1 MRSYSIFICLSMAI
15 FANAFGAAGEIN
27 PVRHNPTTESEP
39 TPQRIIVKLR
49 VAETANVSAP
59 ADVSMLTQRTHL
71 SLKETHQIA
80 GRMHVMQV
88 EPTGTGESVEAT
100 LARLRADPAVE
111 YAEIDQRRY
120 AHAIPNDP
128 LYTGQWYLQNDSATP
143 SAIDA
148 VSAWDT
154 TTGSSGIVI
163 ADLDTGVRFD
173 HPDLLRAGAGG
184 RLLPGYDFISNATV
198 ANDGNGRDA
207 DASDPGD
214 WISTS
219 DTSNP
224 EFSGCSISDS
234 SWHGTRVAGILGA
247 ITNNGVGVA
256 GLTWNGWILPVRV
269 LGKCGG
275 FDSDIQEAMLW
286 AAGVRVTGIP
296 DNPNPA
302 NIVNLSL
309 GSAGVCPQ
317 SYRDVINQLTSLGVL
332 IVASAGN
339 EGGPVDAPANCSG
352 VATVAGLRH
361 VGTKVAYSNLGP
373 EVAVSAPAG
382 NCVNTTLGAACLYT
396 IDTTFNEG
404 TTNPGN
410 NGYTDQFNTNLGT
423 SFSAPIVSGIAALMK
438 SVNGNLKSAQLIARL
453 QEGATAFPVSIDAT
467 VPTCHIPAGASDVQD
482 VECNCTTQTCGA
494 GMANAAKA
502 VTAALRPIA
511 AIAMPSSVAPGQNVI
526 LQGGGSAAACHHS
539 VSTYSWTIVSGSAP
553 TGISGANTMT
563 ATVTAPASSTFTV
576 RLTVTDDASRQD
588 TADVMVGPNVATTTA
603 PATAGSSACLPA
615 IVIAAPTSGGGG
627 GGGAID
633 VFTLLAGLFVTA
645 ARSTRRTFAA

>member
-1 MRSYSIFICLSMAI
+1 MRSYSLFICLSMAI
-15 FANAFGAAGEIN
+15 FANAFGAAGEFN
-27 PVRHNPTTESEP
+27 PVLHNPTAESKP

-49 VAETANVSAP
+49 ESEMANVSTA
-59 ADVSMLTQRTHL
+59 ADVSNLTQRIHL
-71 SLKETHQIA
+71 SLKETRQLT
-80 GRMHVMQV
+80 GRMHVMEV
-88 EPTGTGESVEAT
+88 EPAVTGESVEAT

-154 TTGSSGIVI
+154 TTGDSGIVI

-184 RLLPGYDFISNATV
+184 QLLPGYDFISNATV
-198 ANDGNGRDA
+198 ANDGDGRDA

-224 EFSGCSISDS
+224 QFSGCPTSVS

-256 GLTWNGWILPVRV
+256 GLTWNGRILPVRV

-309 GSAGVCPQ
+309 GSAGACTQ

-332 IVASAGN
+332 IVVSAGN

-352 VATVAGLRH
+352 VAAVTGLRH
-361 VGTKVAYSNLGP
+361 VGTKVGYSNLGP

-382 NCVNTTLGAACLYT
+382 NCVNASGACLYS
-396 IDTTFNEG
+396 IDTTYNTG
-404 TTNPGN
+404 TTTPGN
-410 NGYTDQFNTNLGT
+410 NDYTNQFNTNLGT

-438 SVNGNLKSAQLIARL
+438 AVNGNLNPSQLIARL
-453 QEGATAFPVSIDAT
+453 KEGTTAFPVSSDPA
-467 VPTCHIPAGASDVQD
+467 IPNCKDPKSSSKLQD
-482 VECNCTTQTCGA
+482 TECNCTTRTCGA

-502 VTAALRPIA
+502 VAAALRPIA
-511 AIAMPSSVAPGQNVI
+511 AISAPPSIAPGQDVV
-526 LQGGGSAAACHHS
+526 LQGGGSTAADLHS
-539 VSTYSWTIVSGSAP
+539 ISTYSWSIVNGGSAP
-553 TGISGANTMT
+553 PGISGANTAT
-563 ATVTAPASSTFTV
+563 ATVTAPTCGSYTM
-576 RLTVTDDASRQD
+576 RLTVTDDAGRQD
-588 TADVMVGPNVATTTA
+588 TADAVVSPTT
-603 PATAGSSACLPA
+603 PSC
-615 IVIAAPTSGGGG
+615 GGG
-627 GGGAID
+627 GGGALD
-633 VFTLLAGLFVTA
+633 LATLLAGMLVA
-645 ARSTRRTFAA
+645 ARRMWLRNYTLPGDIAAHSI